1 MIPKSQYSPTYIG
14 FQEHN
19 VGQSIWNKVRCSW
32 EHAGE
37 HIGKLQNMLRNWWEH
52 IENRK
57 KLKKFQHPLPSLPKG
72 KKIGFYWVHAAIP
85 PWVEYNEFLT
95 ISN

>member
-1 MIPKSQYSPTYIG
+1 MIPKSQYSPNYIG
-14 FQEHN
+14 FQEDN

-37 HIGKLQNMLRNWWEH
+37 HIGKLQNMLRTWWEH

-57 KLKKFQHPLPSLPKG
+57 NKIKIPTPPTLPKG
-72 KKIGFYWVHAAIP
+72 KKLGSIGCELQIP
-85 PWVEYNEFLT
+85 PWVQYNF
-95 ISN
+95 